1 MPAVTGS
8 ASQIP
13 LISQT
18 AGSKNRLYQEK
29 QSKTESAENA
39 DTVLDIPE

>member
-18 AGSKNRLYQEK
+18 AGSKNKQIGETARL
-29 QSKTESAENA
+29 S
-39 DTVLDIPE
+39 I